1 MHVLGSRLRCTR
13 LDLEKYYVIEPP
25 SQDGTN
31 SRTSFLEKNLFIQGG
46 KKTTIQDTWIILDTS
61 STASVTNNEFFVT
74 GVRQCLSDYV
84 LTMMTNGGS
93 QVFDK
98 GVILNLFPLHVH
110 VNIYSMETNLS
121 LKDVTDILGV
131 NVTMDTAIQKAI
143 IVQLDRGKI
152 YKPKKCDEGLY

>member
-1 MHVLGSRLRCTR
+1 M
-13 LDLEKYYVIEPP
+13 P
-25 SQDGTN
+25 
-31 SRTSFLEKNLFIQGG
+31 RTSFLEKNLFIQGG

-110 VNIYSMETNLS
+110 VNKYSMETNLS
-121 LKDVTDILGV
+121 LKDVTDILEV
-131 NVTMDTAIQKAI
+131 NVTMDTAI
-143 IVQLDRGKI
+143 
-152 YKPKKCDEGLY
+152 